1 MELQQ
6 QAINP
11 RATLSSFRNRVTF
24 NLQLWTLLALVP
36 MLVLQVYQQ
45 HLFLALLM
53 LIFAVFLINNLRI
66 GLQNRLQEWQAQ
78 GFVIFASLCVLY
90 STFLNGHQGIYWAFP
105 VMACFFFMLRSQFAG
120 RAALTFLVAL
130 LPVIAVSFPLPEA
143 LRVILALGLTTL
155 FVNYF
160 AVIVVRLH
168 KDLVKLATRDPL
180 TGCLNRSQLAD
191 NLSSALKDH
200 REKGSHYS
208 LLLLDLDF
216 FKQVNDQHG
225 HHQGDQLLKAFAD
238 LVQQQL
244 QPDDQLFRLGGEE
257 FLILLKDRDLQA
269 AQEVTENLLQ
279 QIRSTTFCNNLH
291 ITSSAGLAMAH
302 CEYNDWSL
310 WLHQADEVLYQ
321 AKNSGRDNY
330 RVVG

>member
-36 MLVLQVYQQ
+36 MVLLQIYQQ
-45 HLFLALLM
+45 HHLLAAMM
-53 LIFAVFLINNLRI
+53 LAFVLFLINNLRV
-66 GLQNRLQEWQAQ
+66 GRKQHLQEWQAQ
-78 GFVIFASLCVLY
+78 GFVVFASVCVIY
-90 STFLNGHQGIYWAFP
+90 STFISGHQGIYWAFP
-105 VMACFFFMLRSQFAG
+105 VMACYFFMLRSQLAG
-120 RAALTFLVAL
+120 KAALTFLVAL
-130 LPVIAVSFPLPEA
+130 LPVILVSFPLPEA
-143 LRVILALGLTTL
+143 IRVILALGVTTV
-155 FVNYF
+155 FVNFF

-191 NLSSALKDH
+191 NLCGALKDH
-200 REKGSHYS
+200 REKGTHYS

-225 HHQGDQLLKAFAD
+225 HHQGDQLLKAFAE

-257 FLILLKDRDLQA
+257 FLILLKDKDLQA
-269 AQEVTENLLQ
+269 AQEVTEKLLQ
-279 QIRSTTFCNNLH
+279 QIRNTTFCNNLH

-302 CEYNDWSL
+302 SEYRDWSL

>member
-24 NLQLWTLLALVP
+24 NLQLWTLLALIP
-36 MLVLQVYQQ
+36 MVLLQMYQQ
-45 HLFLALLM
+45 HYLLAALMLAFILFLG
-53 LIFAVFLINNLRI
+53 NNLRI
-66 GLQNRLQEWQAQ
+66 GRQQRLQEWQAQ
-78 GFVIFASLCVLY
+78 GFVVFASLCVIY
-90 STFLNGHQGIYWAFP
+90 STFLNGHQGVYWTFP

-120 RAALTFLVAL
+120 KAALTFLVAL
-130 LPVIAVSFPLPEA
+130 LPVIFVSFPLPEA
-143 LRVILALGLTTL
+143 IRVILALGVTTV
-155 FVNYF
+155 FVNFF

-191 NLSSALKDH
+191 NLSGALKDH
-200 REKGSHYS
+200 RERGTHYS

-216 FKQVNDQHG
+216 FKQINDVHG

-238 LVQQQL
+238 LVKQQL

-257 FLILLKDRDLQA
+257 FLILLKGRDLQNA
-269 AQEVTENLLQ
+269 KAMTEDLLQ
-279 QIRSTTFCNNLH
+279 TIRSSVFCNNLH

-302 CEYNDWSL
+302 SEYKDWSL

-321 AKNSGRDNY
+321 AKSSGRDNY